1 MAPVMGGMNGSRVPS
16 MEVHPL
22 GILDWVVHSFLVIIT
37 TLYL

>member
-1 MAPVMGGMNGSRVPS
+1 MMGGMNGNRLPS